1 MMLMEIGVTDYSDG
15 VKALADATLKAIR
28 DADAVIKDYNDI
40 IDYLDQTMEIIQPS
54 GSDEILGDYMY
65 IEAWDMIAREL
76 GVK

>member
-1 MMLMEIGVTDYSDG
+1 MTDYSDG

>member
-1 MMLMEIGVTDYSDG
+1 MLMEIGVTDYSDG

>member
-1 MMLMEIGVTDYSDG
+1 VTDYSDG